1 MYIIK
6 GVYCIT
12 QDHPISVIKKNLI
25 SLLAYLRKTFFSIF
39 KENSAWQK

>member
-12 QDHPISVIKKNLI
+12 QDLISVIKKNLI
-25 SLLAYLRKTFFSIF
+25 SLLAYLRKNIF
-39 KENSAWQK
+39 LYF

>member
-25 SLLAYLRKTFFSIF
+25 SLLAYLRKNIF
-39 KENSAWQK
+39 LYF